1 MDSED
6 SQADIF
12 ATQIEMPAKKKDFK
26 TLSAPLYLG
35 PKPTSHLSYDWLII
49 FMWGGDINN
58 PFQLFSVDDLE
69 EGELDPKFLSGMLS
83 IPSRLRHRDLS
94 FYPDFSISI
103 VAKIEKS
110 KFISC

>member
-1 MDSED
+1 MDSDD

-12 ATQIEMPAKKKDFK
+12 ATQVQVKKKEFK

-35 PKPTSHLSYDWLII
+35 PKPPSNFSYDWLII

-58 PFQLFSVDDLE
+58 PFILLAVDDLE
-69 EGELDPKFLSGMLS
+69 EGELDPKFLTGILS
-83 IPSRLRHRDLS
+83 PASRLRHRNLS

-103 VAKIEKS
+103 FAKIETRKQ
-110 KFISC
+110 